1 MPSSSNGGTMLAY
14 PDSFPL
20 AEGLNV
26 VTIFRKGEMKA
37 KAAVLAHDL
46 WVLQG
51 YAQKAVIGDPNAPV
65 DAPTDEPKEPD
76 FSIFSEEDPVAALQ
90 KVCDLHSGDA
100 AAQGLIPWK
109 TILKWALKELALLAF

>member
-1 MPSSSNGGTMLAY
+1 MFAY

-26 VTIFRKGEMKA
+26 VSIFRKGEVKA

-51 YAQKAVIGDPNAPV
+51 YAQKAVVGDPSAPAEV
-65 DAPTDEPKEPD
+65 PVEPKEPD
-76 FSIFSEEDPVAALQ
+76 FKIFSEEDPVAALQ
-90 KVCDLHSGDA
+90 KVCDLHSNSDA
-100 AAQGLIPWK
+100 VAQGLIPWK
-109 TILKWALKELALLAF
+109 SILKWALSQLVLMAV